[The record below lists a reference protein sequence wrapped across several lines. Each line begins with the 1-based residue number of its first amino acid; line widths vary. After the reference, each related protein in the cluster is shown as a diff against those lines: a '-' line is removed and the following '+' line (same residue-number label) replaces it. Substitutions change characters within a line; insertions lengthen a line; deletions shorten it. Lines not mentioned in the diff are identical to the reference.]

1 MAQFARS
8 SLTAVLGPT
17 NTGKTHLAVE
27 RMCGHSSGM
36 MGFPLR
42 LLAREVYDRVVAI
55 KGPAQ
60 VALIT
65 GEEKIVPPQA
75 RYFLCTAESMPISAG
90 RQAGAARTTSG
101 REDGIKDDFAFVA
114 LDEAQLGADPE
125 RGHIFTDRL
134 LRARGREETMILGSA
149 SISRVVKALVPD
161 IEIIGR
167 PRFSTLSY
175 AGAKKLSRLPK
186 RSAIVAFSA
195 EEVYAVAEMLR
206 RFRGGAAV
214 VMGALSP
221 RTRNAQVQM
230 FLNGEVD
237 YLVATDAIGMGLN
250 LDVSHVAFASL
261 RKFDGRR
268 SRRLTVSEMA
278 QIAGRAGR
286 HHKDGTFGSLGG
298 EDGDAAFTPEE
309 IEAIEAHRFPP
320 IEQLFWRDGT
330 PRTDRLD
337 QLIADLEARPDRPE
351 LRAAPQAVD
360 LAVLK
365 RMAEDPLVIERV
377 KGRQQ
382 VERLWAACG
391 LPDFQ
396 KLGADH
402 HARAVGRIW
411 RFLSEGTGHI
421 PRDWFAQ
428 NLARLDSVQG
438 DIDTLSGRIA
448 AARTW
453 SYIAHRADWLAHPA
467 EMAERTRALEE
478 KLSDALHGALTQRF
492 VDRRTSVL
500 LRDMG
505 QNASNLPVTVE
516 PDGSVCVDGET
527 IGKLDGF
534 RFSVDPATRHQ
545 DRKMLLAA
553 AERRLGKVLRVK
565 AEELVGAA
573 DTDFALMD
581 EAGQAPGIAWG
592 ETPVA
597 SLLAGPSLLAP
608 EIRLDRALLS
618 LEPDSQKQ
626 VATRIA
632 AWVEAQKQKHLLP
645 LVKMSESASDPEVPA
660 VVRAVFAQL
669 TDAGGVI
676 ARTELDSALGHL
688 DKDQRHL
695 LRKAGIDIGVLDIYH
710 AGLLK
715 PGAARWRSALL
726 SARIGKP
733 CLPLPGAGLTLIPAG
748 DRPAQMGARIAG
760 FRGFGEQMLR
770 IDMAERMART
780 AHEAIAK
787 NQAFTHVSPQIV
799 SLGLLEPAFLLL
811 MRAAGFRPVEASTP
825 TVVVES
831 DGQSE
836 GATEGSD
843 EGNGEQ
849 AEAAEGATPVEG
861 ATQAPVAAP
870 ANWVFKGRQKPRAD
884 RPQQGRG
891 PNGRTQ
897 NARSPNDRTPN
908 DRTQGDRT
916 QGDRTQGDKKPRGD
930 NRRGGGKDGGHSSRP
945 ASTGG
950 SPAPVNNAFAG
961 LADLL
966 GRNG

>member
-1 MAQFARS
+1 MPDIAGTMAQFARS
-8 SLTAVLGPT
+8 PLTAVLGPT

-42 LLAREVYDRVVAI
+42 LLAREVYDRVVGM

-60 VALIT
+60 VALVT
-65 GEEKIVPPQA
+65 GEEKIVPPGA
-75 RYFLCTAESMPISAG
+75 RYFLCTAESMPIGAG
-90 RQAGAARTTSG
+90 RQTGTAQ
-101 REDGIKDDFAFVA
+101 DGLGDYAFVA

-125 RGHIFTDRL
+125 RGHVFTDRL

-149 SISRVVKALVPD
+149 SIGRVVKALVPD
-161 IEIIGR
+161 AEIIGR

-250 LDVSHVAFASL
+250 LDVAHVAFASL
-261 RKFDGRR
+261 RKYDGRR
-268 SRRLTVSEMA
+268 TRRLTVAEMA

-286 HHKDGTFGSLGG
+286 HHRDGTFGSLGH

-320 IEQLFWRDGT
+320 VEQLFWRNGT

-337 QLIADLEARPDRPE
+337 HLISDLEQKPDRPE
-351 LRAAPQAVD
+351 LRAAPEAVD

-365 RMAEDPLVIERV
+365 RLADDPLVIDRAR
-377 KGRQQ
+377 GRKQ
-382 VERLWAACG
+382 VERLWAACS

-396 KLGADH
+396 KLGAEH

-411 RFLSEGTGHI
+411 RFLSDDSLGAGGHI

-428 NLARLDSVQG
+428 QIARLDSVQG

-478 KLSDALHGALTQRF
+478 KLSDALHAALTQRF
-492 VDRRTSVL
+492 VDRRTTVL
-500 LRDMG
+500 LRDIG
-505 QNASNLPVTVE
+505 QSAANLPVEIE
-516 PDGSVCVDGET
+516 PDGTVCVDGET
-527 IGKLDGF
+527 IGRLDGF

-553 AERRLGKVLRVK
+553 AERRLGRILRVK
-565 AEELVGAA
+565 ADELLGAP

-581 EAGQAPGIAWG
+581 EAGQTPGIGWKGDA
-592 ETPVA
+592 VA
-597 SLLAGPSLLAP
+597 TLHGGATLLTP
-608 EIRLDRALLS
+608 EIRLDRALLA
-618 LEPDSQKQ
+618 LGQDVQKQ
-626 VATRIA
+626 VATRLA
-632 AWVEAQKQKHLLP
+632 AWMDAQKEKHLLP
-645 LVKMSESASDPEVPA
+645 LTKMVASASEPEVPA

-669 TDAGGVI
+669 ADAGGVI
-676 ARTELDSALGHL
+676 ARTDLDSALGHL

-695 LRKAGIDIGVLDIYH
+695 LRRAGIDIGVLDIYH
-710 AGLLK
+710 PGLLK
-715 PGAARWRSALL
+715 PGAARWRAVLL
-726 SARIGKP
+726 AARLGKP
-733 CLPLPGAGLTLIPAG
+733 CLPLPGPGLTLIPAG
-748 DRPAQMGARIAG
+748 EKPEQMGARIAG

-787 NQAFTHVSPQIV
+787 NEAFTAQSPQIV
-799 SLGLLEPAFLLL
+799 SLGLSEDAFQQL
-811 MRAAGFRPVEASTP
+811 MRLAGFRAVEAP
-825 TVVVES
+825 
-831 DGQSE
+831 
-836 GATEGSD
+836 
-843 EGNGEQ
+843 
-849 AEAAEGATPVEG
+849 AEGGP
-861 ATQAPVAAP
+861 
-870 ANWVFKGRQKPRAD
+870 NWAFRGRQKARTHQQQASHEKRGAPAQGKPRND
-884 RPQQGRG
+884 RG
-891 PNGRTQ
+891 P
-897 NARSPNDRTPN
+897 
-908 DRTQGDRT
+908 
-916 QGDRTQGDKKPRGD
+916 
-930 NRRGGGKDGGHSSRP
+930 RP
-945 ASTGG
+945 AASSG
-950 SPAPVNNAFAG
+950 PAPTGNNAFAG
-961 LADLL
+961 LAELL